1 VEEDLRPLCEFGEP
15 VLAQLGPMPYTVMNS
30 FLDGGYPDGS
40 LNYRKSSFLA
50 GLPDTA
56 FDTIEFVVRC

>member
-1 VEEDLRPLCEFGEP
+1 
-15 VLAQLGPMPYTVMNS
+15 MPYTVRNS

-40 LNYRKSSFLA
+40 LNYWKSSFLA

-56 FDTIEFVVRC
+56 FDTIEPVVRG